1 MPYIDYY
8 LSTKI
13 KLTKDSLTATELTSS
28 LTSNL
33 DLGKDNRTWNKKQ
46 LEALTLIL
54 CNLVKHHHID
64 NGVFLYSR
72 KNRKN
77 IPESFNPL
85 NIGNKPLFFV
95 LDKLRR
101 ADLIED
107 ITAPPRAT
115 GYNPE
120 RLSEFHVTQEVLDLA
135 YSLGINRKTVDV
147 LPSLHVSLRDMR
159 LNNLTYK
166 PNAYTKYTEELMSR
180 YCKHLNKQSIMLKT
194 SDDIGEG
201 IIEYGSMLGGEK
213 IHLYRR
219 YKNWTDIE
227 ILLPDISILNSKI
240 PNKNFN
246 IGGRSGGYWM
256 DGLAGK
262 KENRPTLIING
273 KPTASVDF
281 PCSHLNLC
289 YRHETSNWYQQET
302 YQELKAA
309 DREYEDGYIV
319 STKIDRALTKQIIQL
334 MFNVKS
340 KSAVSKIFNEWLRK
354 EGNEEHNYN
363 KLNSGYETIEIQEE
377 ILKHHYKI
385 KDYFYK
391 GKIAGQVIQWEEAN
405 LMFNIAD
412 QYIREHKI
420 TTLTVH
426 DELIV
431 QEEHQPLAREFMFS
445 SGHNETCSKYSLMN
459 KIKDL

>member
-13 KLTKDSLTATELTSS
+13 KLTKDSLSATELTSS

-33 DLGKDNRTWNKKQ
+33 DLGKDKRTWNKKQ

-54 CNLVKHHHID
+54 CNLVKNHHLD

-77 IPESFNPL
+77 IPTSFNPQ

-107 ITAPPRAT
+107 ITAPPRTT
-115 GYNPE
+115 GFNPE
-120 RLSEFHVTQEVLDLA
+120 RLSEFHVTQEALDLA

-147 LPSLHVSLRDMR
+147 LSSQHVSLRDMR
-159 LNNLTYK
+159 FNDLIYK
-166 PNAYTKYTEELMSR
+166 PNAYTKYVEELMTR

-194 SDDIGEG
+194 SDSIGEG
-201 IIEYGSMLGGEK
+201 IIEYGSRFGGEK

-227 ILLPDISILNSKI
+227 DLLPDINNLNIKI

-262 KENRPTLIING
+262 KVNRPTLIING
-273 KPTASVDF
+273 KQTASVDF

-289 YRHETSNWYQQET
+289 YKHETGSWYQQET
-302 YQELKAA
+302 YNELKAES
-309 DREYEDGYIV
+309 REYEDGYIV
-319 STKIDRALTKQIIQL
+319 STKIDRALTKHMIQL
-334 MFNVKS
+334 MLNVKS
-340 KSAVSKIFNEWLRK
+340 KSAVSKIFNEWLLE

-391 GKIAGQVIQWEEAN
+391 GKIAGQVISWEEAN

-412 QYIREHKI
+412 QYIREHNI

-445 SGHNETCSKYSLMN
+445 SGHNETCSKYSVMSM
-459 KIKDL
+459 IKDL

>member
-13 KLTKDSLTATELTSS
+13 KITKNSLTATPLTSS
-28 LTSNL
+28 ITSLL

-54 CNLVKHHHID
+54 CNLVKHHHLD
-64 NGVFLYSR
+64 DGVFLYSR

-77 IPESFNPL
+77 IPTSFNPL

-95 LDKLRR
+95 LDKLRM
-101 ADLIED
+101 ANLIED
-107 ITAPPRAT
+107 ITAPPRTT
-115 GYNPE
+115 GKNPE
-120 RLSEFHVTQEVLDLA
+120 RLSEFHVTQRALDLA
-135 YSLGINRKTVDV
+135 YSLGINRKTVEV
-147 LPSLHVSLRDMR
+147 LPSPHVSLRDMR

-166 PNAYTKYTEELMSR
+166 PNAYTKYIEELMTR
-180 YCKHLNKQSIMLKT
+180 YCKHLNKQSIMLKI
-194 SDDIGEG
+194 SDETEEG
-201 IIEYGSMLGGEK
+201 IIHYGTRFGGEK

-219 YKNWTDIE
+219 YKDWADREDLI
-227 ILLPDISILNSKI
+227 PQISNLNSKL
-240 PNKNFN
+240 PNINFN

-262 KENRPTLIING
+262 KIDRPTILING
-273 KPTASVDF
+273 DKTASVDF

-289 YRHETSNWYQQET
+289 YRHETGSWYQQET
-302 YQELKAA
+302 YQELKAEG
-309 DREYEDGYIV
+309 REYEDGYIV
-319 STKIDRALTKQIIQL
+319 STKIDRGLTKQMIQL

-340 KSAVSKIFNEWLRK
+340 KSAVSKIFNEWLLK
-354 EGNEEHNYN
+354 DGNAEHNYN
-363 KLNSGYETIEIQEE
+363 KLSSGYETIEIQEE

-391 GKIAGQVIQWEEAN
+391 GTIAGQVIQWEEAN

-412 QYIREHKI
+412 QYIREHNV
-420 TTLTVH
+420 TALTIH
-426 DELIV
+426 DELII
-431 QEEHQPLAREFMFS
+431 QEQHQPLAKEFMFS
-445 SGHNETCSKYSLMN
+445 SGHNDVCSKYSLMD
-459 KIKDL
+459 KIKYM